1 MPIEVDQLLLREL
14 RDVLGRG
21 DVLDVP
27 AGSGHLS
34 RQLHE
39 AGFNVTSADLFP
51 EHVETSA
58 GKAVGADMNE
68 PLPFE
73 GDRFDAVVCQEGI
86 EHLEN
91 PAAFLRECGRVL
103 KDGGHLW
110 ITTPNFMDL
119 SGRFAFFLTGMK
131 SFQAGFPEEETTL
144 WGRDGERLYHGHAF
158 ALPFFQIRYLLRV
171 HGFHEISVSGSGT
184 STLSTVLY
192 PFVRPFAG
200 LLIRRA
206 FRRRTTRRPHPGR
219 KMSTSPELI
228 QELLRPALS
237 RDLLCSKKICVH
249 AKLGRGEI
257 G

>member
-1 MPIEVDQLLLREL
+1 MPTEVDQLLLREL

-21 DVLDVP
+21 DVLDIP

-34 RQLHE
+34 RQLDE

-51 EHVETSA
+51 EHVETPA

-73 GDRFDAVVCQEGI
+73 SDRFDAVVCQEGI

-91 PAAFLRECGRVL
+91 PAAFLRECGRIL
-103 KDGGHLW
+103 KDGGYLW

-119 SGRFAFFLTGMK
+119 SGRFAYFLTGMK

-158 ALPFFQIRYLLRV
+158 TLPFFQIRYLLRV
-171 HGFHEISVSGSGT
+171 HGFREITLKGSGR

-192 PFVRPFAG
+192 PFVRPLAG
-200 LLIRRA
+200 RLIRRA

-219 KMSTSPELI
+219 TLSTSPELVG
-228 QELLRPALS
+228 ELLHSALS
-237 RDLLCSKKICVH
+237 RDLLCSKKICVR
-249 AKLGRGEI
+249 AKLCRPD
-257 G
+257 